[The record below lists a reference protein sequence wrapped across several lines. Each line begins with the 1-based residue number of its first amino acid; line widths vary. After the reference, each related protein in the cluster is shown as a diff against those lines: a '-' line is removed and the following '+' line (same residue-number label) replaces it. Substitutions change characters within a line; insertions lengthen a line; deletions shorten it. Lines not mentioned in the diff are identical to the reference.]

1 MAVMAS
7 HLSNLLRARQRR
19 DETGQRCAEQRMR
32 EQELSED
39 QHDALKSAPG
49 AAGRR

>member
-7 HLSNLLRARQRR
+7 HLSNLLGAQERSY
-19 DETGQRCAEQRMR
+19 ETAQPKAEQRVR

-39 QHDALKSAPG
+39 QHGALKSARG